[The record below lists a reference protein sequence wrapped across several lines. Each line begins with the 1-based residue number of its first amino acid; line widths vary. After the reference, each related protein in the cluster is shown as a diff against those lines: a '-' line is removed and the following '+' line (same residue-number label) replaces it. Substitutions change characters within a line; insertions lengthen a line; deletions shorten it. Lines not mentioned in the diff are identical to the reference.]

1 MKPLDLPSKICE
13 PKRERGPRHAMDST
27 DAADLIAEI
36 HEDRAENAAA
46 ETFRNRAALLIALLA
61 AVLAIGGLGGGNATD
76 DMIASNIKASDTW
89 AFYQAKNV
97 RQTMYEI
104 EAEKLKAQLAAGTVP
119 AAERPAAE
127 ARLKDYE
134 ATIARYD
141 SEPDPKDP
149 TKGEGKKELSAQAR
163 AHETAFEQASERDNN
178 FDYAEVLLQLALVLG
193 SVAILAVNR
202 WILGLS
208 LGLGVLGSLL
218 TLNGFFLLV

>member
-1 MKPLDLPSKICE
+1 
-13 PKRERGPRHAMDST
+13 MDST

-46 ETFRNRAALLIALLA
+46 ESFRNRAALLIAFLA
-61 AVLAIGGLGGGNATD
+61 AILAVGGLGGGNATD

-104 EAEKLKAQLAAGTVP
+104 EAEKLKAALAAGTIAP
-119 AAERPAAE
+119 AERPAAE

-134 ATIARYD
+134 RTIARYD
-141 SEPDPKDP
+141 SEPDPNDP
-149 TKGEGKKELSAQAR
+149 SKGEGKKELSAQAR
-163 AHETAFEQASERDNN
+163 AQEAAFEQASARDNS
-178 FDYAEVLLQLALVLG
+178 FDLAEVALQLALVLG

-202 WILGLS
+202 WILGLAAA
-208 LGLGVLGSLL
+208 LGAAGALL
-218 TLNGFFLLV
+218 TLNGFLLLV